1 MRSGPRA
8 GPVDNGVPVLPSNRD
23 FPHPAPPVEHLVKLT
38 RSHTQPLSDT
48 DVEELFHRLF
58 DACLDGV
65 LLSNGTGVLL
75 AANPAA
81 CEVFQAPASAICERS
96 AVDGR
101 GAFIDTSDVR
111 LQRLLQD
118 RVATGQARGE
128 IRMRRLS
135 GETFEADA
143 SSFPFSEHGGHTTY
157 IVMVRDLTP
166 VRKALE
172 DLQFSEARFQAAFA
186 NNPAAIVLTRFDDG
200 RVLEVNDSWLAMT
213 GERREDIIG
222 RTARFMWPRPED
234 AQRFLARLDADGS
247 LHGWEQEF
255 RNKTG
260 GTFWAQI
267 AAQVLTL
274 HGQRAIL
281 STLVDITPSRRAQQ
295 ALAEREALLSTLTQY
310 ARVGMVMVTAERRY
324 LYANAA
330 YAEILGLPSFDLVGK
345 RVPDVLHEVYADQI
359 GPRLDRAFGG
369 EPVAYDLR
377 LPPRA
382 GWDSERVFSVN
393 YDPPVQTDQGPCVI
407 VLIVDITERVR
418 ARQELEQLAQTL
430 ERRVQA
436 RTAELDAALV
446 AAESAN
452 RAKSTFLAN
461 MSHEIRTPMNAI
473 LGLTHLLGRD
483 STDELSR
490 SRLGKVEGAARH
502 LLQIIND
509 ILDLSKIEA
518 GKMVL
523 EDTPFQ
529 LDELLDNAIGMV
541 RGPAAEKGLAL
552 ILESEGVPLQLS
564 GDPTRLSQALINL
577 LHNAVKFTARGWV
590 RLRATVLAEE
600 GQRIQVRFEVSDTGV
615 GIAGQKL
622 DRIFNAFEQA
632 DASISR
638 DHGGTGLGLA
648 LVRHFAGLMGGE
660 SGATS
665 TPGAGSTFWLTAW
678 LRRDPQPVAL
688 APSSGPRSDG
698 ASGHPE
704 PDAGRVDS
712 KAAEAAI
719 RQRHAG
725 QRVLLVEDNPINQEV
740 ALELLGATGLVVECA
755 DDGEQGLRMA
765 LERPYHLVLMDMQ
778 MPVMDGLEASRH
790 IRARLDG
797 QLPIIAMTAN
807 AFGEDRQAC
816 LDAGMN
822 DHLGKP
828 VEPARLFEAL
838 LRWLPPAARTET
850 ATARAAPVPPPA
862 AAAPVSLEGRLSA
875 IPGFNLSDAL
885 RLTRR
890 DMGLLST
897 LLKRFVGHYR
907 AGLPDLLQACGQGD
921 AAKVATHCHSLR
933 GACLAI
939 GAHALAD
946 LVAGTEAQLRRGA
959 PSADLAHRAG
969 EIQAQLTVLVESLAR
984 ELEA

>member
-1 MRSGPRA
+1 
-8 GPVDNGVPVLPSNRD
+8 
-23 FPHPAPPVEHLVKLT
+23 VEHLVKLT
-38 RSHTQPLSDT
+38 RAHTQPLSDT
-48 DVEELFHRLF
+48 EVEELFHRLF

-65 LLSNGTGVLL
+65 LLSNGAGVIL
-75 AANPAA
+75 AVNPAA
-81 CEVFQAPASAICERS
+81 CEVFRATASAICER
-96 AVDGR
+96 AAAGGR
-101 GAFIDTSDVR
+101 AAFIDTSDGR

-118 RVATGQARGE
+118 RAATGRARGE

-135 GETFEADA
+135 GEAFEADA
-143 SSFPFSEHGGHTTY
+143 SSFPFSEHGGQTTY

-166 VRKALE
+166 ARKALE
-172 DLQFSEARFQAAFA
+172 DLRFSEARFEAAFA

-213 GERREDIIG
+213 GESREDIVG
-222 RTARFMWPRPED
+222 KTARFMWPRADD
-234 AQRFLARLDADGS
+234 ARRFLSDLQAHGS

-255 RNKTG
+255 RNKAG
-260 GTFWAQI
+260 DTFWAQI
-267 AAQVLTL
+267 AAQVLNL
-274 HGQRAIL
+274 HGEKAIL

-295 ALAEREALLSTLTQY
+295 ALAEREALLSTLTHY
-310 ARVGMVMVTAERRY
+310 AKVGMVMVTAERRY

-345 RVPDVLHEVYADQI
+345 RVPDMLPEVYADQI
-359 GPRLDRAFGG
+359 GPRLDRAFAG
-369 EPVAYDLR
+369 ESVAYDLR

-382 GWDSERVFSVN
+382 GWDGDRVFSVN
-393 YDPPVQTDQGPCVI
+393 YDPPVQTEQGPCVI

-446 AAESAN
+446 AAESAS

-483 STDELSR
+483 STDELAR

-523 EDTPFQ
+523 EDTPFR

-541 RGPAAEKGLAL
+541 REPAADKGLAL
-552 ILESEGVPLQLS
+552 ILESDGVPRQLS

-577 LHNAVKFTARGWV
+577 LHNAVKFTPRGWV
-590 RLRATVLAEE
+590 RLRAAVQAEE

-615 GIAGQKL
+615 GIAEQKIE
-622 DRIFNAFEQA
+622 RIFNAFEQA

-660 SGATS
+660 SGVSSA
-665 TPGAGSTFWLTAW
+665 PGEGSTFWLTAW
-678 LRRDPQPVAL
+678 LRRDAHPVAL
-688 APSSGPRSDG
+688 APSPGHGRDG
-698 ASGHPE
+698 ARGHPDA
-704 PDAGRVDS
+704 DAGRIDS
-712 KAAEAAI
+712 RAAEAAI

-755 DDGEQGLRMA
+755 DDGAQGLRMA

-778 MPVMDGLEASRH
+778 MPVMDGLEASRN
-790 IRARLDG
+790 IRARLGG
-797 QLPIIAMTAN
+797 QMPIIAMTAN

-816 LDAGMN
+816 LAAGMN

-838 LRWLPPAARTET
+838 LRWLPTSEQGTVAPAGPAPQ
-850 ATARAAPVPPPA
+850 AARAAMAMATPMPPPA
-862 AAAPVSLEGRLSA
+862 AATAVSFEGRLSA
-875 IPGFNLSDAL
+875 IPGFSLSDAL
-885 RLTRR
+885 RLARR

-907 AGLPDLLQACGQGD
+907 DGLPDLLQACGQGD
-921 AAKVATHCHSLR
+921 AARVATQCHSLR

-939 GAHALAD
+939 GARALAG
-946 LVAGTEAQLRRGA
+946 LVADTEAQLRRGA
-959 PSADLAHRAG
+959 SSADLAHRAG
-969 EIQAQLTVLVESLAR
+969 EIQGQLTVLVESLAR
-984 ELEA
+984 ELDA